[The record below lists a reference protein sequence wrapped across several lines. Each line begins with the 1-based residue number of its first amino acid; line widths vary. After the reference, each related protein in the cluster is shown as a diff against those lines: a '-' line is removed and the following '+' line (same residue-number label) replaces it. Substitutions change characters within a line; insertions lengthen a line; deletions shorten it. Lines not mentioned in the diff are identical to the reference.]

1 MKKLIFLFLLSP
13 VFCSGQWVQQGNS
26 INGQV
31 ASARFGWSTAIS
43 ANGTILAVGAPANS
57 TAASNA
63 GQVMVYGLS
72 NGIWG
77 QIGAPINGE
86 SSGDQTGESVSL
98 SSNGSILAIGEP
110 LNNDLGF
117 TSGQVRVFSNINNNW
132 SQIGQDLFGQNSS
145 ADAGRSVDLSA
156 DGMTLAFGAPNTIVS
171 PFPSFTG
178 NVEVYQLQGNT
189 WVQKGGDINGDGT
202 VIKFGESV
210 SLSDDGNTIA
220 IGQSGDPIRT
230 NPQDTGRVKVYQFVG
245 NQWVQLG
252 NTIKGTIGRDEFGYK
267 VSLSGSGNI
276 LAIGTFAQ
284 NQVKVFELI
293 GGVWTQIGSTLA
305 GESAGDAFGLSVS
318 LSNDGSALAVGA
330 RFNSLDGT
338 SRGRAYVFKNQGG
351 NWTLINNPILGVAN
365 GDQNGV
371 SVAISQNGSRVA
383 VGATNNDD
391 GGSNAGQ
398 VRVFE
403 NINVGSFSFNTSTA
417 TTAACIGPAN
427 MAVTLSTNT
436 VNGFTNPISL
446 SAVSGVPAG
455 TNITFSNNPVTPGG
469 STVVTLSN
477 TNTLVPGTYNISLQG
492 TATSASTQ
500 TTTVSFVI
508 NPGASPAIN
517 TQPTNQTICEGANVS
532 FSIAAPTASNF
543 QWQVSTNAGVNWT
556 NISGANNATLT
567 LNAVVNTLNG
577 NLYRCQ
583 ASTIC
588 GNTNSNNATLTV
600 SSGVSI
606 VTNPADVDN
615 CVGTN
620 ASFTVVGTSPQ
631 SINYQWQV
639 STDGGTNFNNIAGA
653 NSSMLTITNTT
664 TVLNNNRY
672 RCLLTT
678 ASCTT
683 PSISA
688 AVKLSV
694 RALPTIALAAAPLT
708 TLLPTQ
714 TTILTAT
721 TSTTNGGTLATS
733 WFYNAAPLTVTG
745 NNYTVSINQAG
756 NYSATIKETYAGGLQ
771 CSNTSATVAI
781 TAVESDKL
789 FIFPTPNDG
798 TFNVTFYN
806 SSNANSKRFVSVY
819 DAKGA
824 LVYKKEFAISGY
836 YTLLPINLKN
846 ASRGYYFVVVLDA
859 AGKKLKE
866 GKVFVR

>member
-1 MKKLIFLFLLSP
+1 MKRLILPFLLFP
-13 VFCSGQWVQQGNS
+13 VFCFGQWNQLGIDIDGQAPNEESGSFINMNANGTVVIIGAIRALDAGITKGKARVFKWNGTSWLQKGSDVVGTSQGDVFGDAVSISSDGNIIAVGAPGFNNPSSPPGYTRVYEWNGANYIQKGTDIIGEANGNSSGTAVSLSSDGNIIAIGAGSNSGANGSFSGHCRVFEWSGTSWVQKGADIDGEAAQDFFGNAVSINASGNIVAVGAAGNDGAGTAFGHVRVLQWNGTSWVQMGADIDGEAIVRSFGSTLSLDSAGTSFIASGWSGSNGSLGSVKIFNWNGTNWVQKGAILNGDTGSDFFGTSVDIDANGSTIVAGTTGGTGYAKVLKFIAGAWVQQGTN
-26 INGQV
+26 
-31 ASARFGWSTAIS
+31 
-43 ANGTILAVGAPANS
+43 
-57 TAASNA
+57 
-63 GQVMVYGLS
+63 
-72 NGIWG
+72 
-77 QIGAPINGE
+77 INGE
-86 SSGDQTGESVSL
+86 ANGDQFGRSASI
-98 SSNGSILAIGEP
+98 SSNGSI
-110 LNNDLGF
+110 
-117 TSGQVRVFSNINNNW
+117 
-132 SQIGQDLFGQNSS
+132 
-145 ADAGRSVDLSA
+145 
-156 DGMTLAFGAPNTIVS
+156 
-171 PFPSFTG
+171 
-178 NVEVYQLQGNT
+178 
-189 WVQKGGDINGDGT
+189 
-202 VIKFGESV
+202 
-210 SLSDDGNTIA
+210 
-220 IGQSGDPIRT
+220 
-230 NPQDTGRVKVYQFVG
+230 
-245 NQWVQLG
+245 
-252 NTIKGTIGRDEFGYK
+252 
-267 VSLSGSGNI
+267 
-276 LAIGTFAQ
+276 
-284 NQVKVFELI
+284 
-293 GGVWTQIGSTLA
+293 
-305 GESAGDAFGLSVS
+305 
-318 LSNDGSALAVGA
+318 
-330 RFNSLDGT
+330 
-338 SRGRAYVFKNQGG
+338 
-351 NWTLINNPILGVAN
+351 
-365 GDQNGV
+365 
-371 SVAISQNGSRVA
+371 VA
-383 VGATNNDD
+383 VGTPFND
-391 GGSNAGQ
+391 GNGVNAGQ

-477 TNTLVPGTYNISLQG
+477 TNTLVPGTYNISIQG

-653 NSSMLTITNTT
+653 NSAMLTITNTT

-745 NNYTVSINQAG
+745 NNYTVAINQAG